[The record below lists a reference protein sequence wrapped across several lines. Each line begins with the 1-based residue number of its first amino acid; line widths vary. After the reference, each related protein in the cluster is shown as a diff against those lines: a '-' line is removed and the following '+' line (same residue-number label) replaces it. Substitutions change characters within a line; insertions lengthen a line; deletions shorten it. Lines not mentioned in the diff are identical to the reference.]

1 MELFIDNQP
10 GLVGIR
16 PSGPTR
22 QLVLIIYKMLSP
34 NTLTI
39 LGHEGMEFPDLEHV
53 NFLSDLI
60 SLPDEVLAE
69 CDDFLLTPVDYFVDV
84 EGHIVR

>member
-1 MELFIDNQP
+1 
-10 GLVGIR
+10 
-16 PSGPTR
+16 
-22 QLVLIIYKMLSP
+22 
-34 NTLTI
+34 
-39 LGHEGMEFPDLEHV
+39 MEFPDLEHV